1 MTRLIPLL
9 AALAGTT
16 LFAPAARAE
25 PSITLYG
32 LRASKINTETVNGEG
47 KVTIT
52 LILDRD
58 TKLEAVT
65 KDVAA
70 SKALTDGAEKRQK
83 EYDKRSKE
91 ILKQIDEARKAANEK
106 KAEELMDE
114 LTKMAQTIYILPSVV
129 QGTLTFKN
137 DHWRL
142 TGGARLYAPDGKD
155 KGVAEGTC
163 VVEGDAVKGKFEAG
177 EFKSSLAVRVGKLN
191 VIMTGPPA
199 KEAFKGT
206 VRATG
211 TLRLL
216 EMGEAVLEADAIE
229 AVKK

>member
-1 MTRLIPLL
+1 MTRTLPFLTV
-9 AALAGTT
+9 LAGTT

-32 LRASKINTETVNGEG
+32 LRATTIKTETVNGEG
-47 KVTIT
+47 KVTLT

-65 KDVAA
+65 RDVAVA
-70 SKALTDGAEKRQK
+70 KALTDGSDKRQK

-91 ILKQIDEARKAANEK
+91 ILKEIDDARKANNEK
-106 KAEELMDE
+106 KAEDLKDE
-114 LTKMAQTIYILPSVV
+114 LIRKAQTILILPAVV
-129 QGTLTFKN
+129 QGTPTFKDN
-137 DHWRL
+137 RWRL
-142 TGGARLYAPDGKD
+142 TGSARPYAPDGKD

-163 VVEGDAVKGKFEAG
+163 VVEGEAVKGNFTAG
-177 EFKSSLAVRVGKLN
+177 EFTSKLAVRIGKLN
-191 VIMTGPPA
+191 VLMTGPPA
-199 KEAFKGT
+199 KEGFKGN

-211 TLRLL
+211 TLRLTDL
-216 EMGEAVLEADAIE
+216 GEAVLEADAIE

>member
-1 MTRLIPLL
+1 MTRVLPFL
-9 AALAGTT
+9 AVLAGTI
-16 LFAPAARAE
+16 LVAPAAGAE

-32 LRASKINTETVNGEG
+32 LRASKIHTDTVNGEG

-58 TKLEAVT
+58 TKFEAVT

-106 KAEELMDE
+106 KAEDLMDE
-114 LTKMAQTIYILPSVV
+114 LTRMAQTIYILPSVV
-129 QGTLTFKN
+129 QGTPTFKDN
-137 DHWRL
+137 RWRL

-163 VVEGDAVKGKFEAG
+163 VVEGEAVKGKFTAG
-177 EFKSSLAVRVGKLN
+177 EFTSTLAVRVGKLN

-199 KEAFKGT
+199 KEAFKGA

-211 TLRLL
+211 TLRLM
-216 EMGEAVLEADAIE
+216 ETGEAVLEADAIE